1 MKYIIA
7 LSGAVSLL
15 LLANIEIGTVGV
27 WGYIVLA
34 LILVFWGV
42 IYALCKWSGADEE
55 RQNQRLNK
63 KSYQSALDDYDREMF
78 IKETL
83 AA

>member
-15 LLANIEIGTVGV
+15 LLANIEVGTIGV
-27 WGYIVLA
+27 WGYIALA

-42 IYALCKWSGADEE
+42 IYALCKWSGAVRE
-55 RQNQRLNK
+55 RQSQRRNK
-63 KSYQSALDDYDREMF
+63 RAFQSAVDDYDREMF